1 MILRMSPEPTPKL
14 PPKPDK
20 RGQRHDELLT
30 VARDVLIR
38 SGLAGFSI
46 DQVAKLAGYSR
57 PTVYSH
63 FGSKDEVLDALARKN
78 LEMGVGLIEKAK
90 KFEGTAR
97 EQSFA
102 LVLGYEVMARF
113 YPEEFH
119 VTELLGMRWVRESL
133 PSSTAGAFASM
144 VQSFYAALLEQIE
157 RAVEEGELELREGM
171 TKGNVV
177 FHSLAMANGIYSSII
192 KERIILRL
200 SDPSEPWAEAR
211 AALQCYWDGIGWK
224 AADTDVD
231 YAEVADRFLK
241 ESFPEL
247 WLKLEV
253 EKLKRESGL
262 STGIDAGV
270 GLLAE

>member
-1 MILRMSPEPTPKL
+1 MSPEPTPNL
-14 PPKPDK
+14 PPKLDK
-20 RGQRHDELLT
+20 REQRHLELLI

-63 FGSKDEVLDALARKN
+63 FSSKNEVLDALARKN
-78 LEMGVGLIEKAK
+78 LELGVELIEQAK
-90 KFEGTAR
+90 RFEGTAR
-97 EQSFA
+97 ERSFA

-119 VTELLGMRWVRESL
+119 VTELLGMSWVRESL
-133 PSSTAGAFASM
+133 PKSTAGAFASM
-144 VQSFYAALLEQIE
+144 VETFYAALLQQIE
-157 RAVEEGELELREGM
+157 RAVEEGELVLRPGL

-177 FHSLAMANGIYSSII
+177 FHSLAMANGIYSAII

-200 SDPSEPWAEAR
+200 SDPAEPWAEAR
-211 AALQCYWDGIGWK
+211 AALQCYWDGIGWQE
-224 AADTDVD
+224 AETEIG
-231 YAEVADRFLK
+231 YPEVADRFLK

-247 WLKLEV
+247 WLQLEV
-253 EKLKRESGL
+253 EKLKKASGL
-262 STGIDAGV
+262 SSGV
-270 GLLAE
+270 GASLPVE